1 MNGITYKLYSD
12 KGTTKRGNDKM
23 FTQNWDLEEMFEWI
37 SNKLKMRNIMNGL
50 DDDERGSET
59 WNVRIV
65 NMLSYED
72 EGLYDERQYWI
83 LEAHVDVYE
92 GMEYDEF
99 ESAVINNEEEIQNYK
114 TQKGW
119 LNRYRKE
126 VNESRNNDFVYHTAG

>member
-1 MNGITYKLYSD
+1 
-12 KGTTKRGNDKM
+12 M